1 MDKDGN
7 IHHAKEAFFSDAL
20 ATTVGAMLGTS
31 SVTSYVESV
40 SGVAAGGRTGMTA
53 VVVGVLFLC
62 ALIFTPLF
70 TLVPVAATSAVL
82 IFVGLFMISSIV
94 NINFKDYKDA
104 LPAFITIVFIP
115 FSYSISEG
123 IVYGFLSFVIIRLL
137 IGRFRDVS
145 PIMYLLVLI
154 FILKLILV

>member
-1 MDKDGN
+1 
-7 IHHAKEAFFSDAL
+7 
-20 ATTVGAMLGTS
+20 
-31 SVTSYVESV
+31 
-40 SGVAAGGRTGMTA
+40 
-53 VVVGVLFLC
+53 
-62 ALIFTPLF
+62 IFTPLF